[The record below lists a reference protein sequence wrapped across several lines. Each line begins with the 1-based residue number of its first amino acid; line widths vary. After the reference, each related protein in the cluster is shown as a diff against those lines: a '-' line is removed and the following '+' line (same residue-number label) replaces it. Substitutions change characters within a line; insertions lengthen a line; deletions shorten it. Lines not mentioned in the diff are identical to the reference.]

1 MSDKQKAVEILRQKY
16 EDIDREIQFVELDGF
31 MSGMLHLFLSG
42 KKPFDTELITFLVQN
57 ENHWGRSDIT
67 FLKKD
72 GTKRRLFGNID
83 ADTKRNK
90 FSSPIKTSE
99 GWRAFRLDSVLKMQ
113 VVISPVGISNLVD
126 NN

>member
-1 MSDKQKAVEILRQKY
+1 MSDKQKVMEILRQKY
-16 EDIDREIQFVELDGF
+16 EDTDREIRFVELEGF
-31 MSGMLHLFLSG
+31 MSGMLHVFLSG
-42 KKPFDTELITFLVQN
+42 KKPFDPELITFLVQN

-72 GTKRRLFGNID
+72 GTERRLFGNVD

-90 FSSPIKTSE
+90 FSSPIKTPE
-99 GWRAFRLDSVLKMQ
+99 GWKAFRLDSVLKMQ
-113 VVISPVGISNLVD
+113 VVISPVGIANLVA